1 MPLGYG
7 ANGEENN
14 ILYADTKARL
24 KLKHEYLED
33 QHSFIGLSFYF
44 DFIFKAFGA
53 STKSFKNML
62 GE

>member
-7 ANGEENN
+7 ATGEENN

-33 QHSFIGLSFYF
+33 QHSFIGLCFYF
-44 DFIFKAFGA
+44 DLIF
-53 STKSFKNML
+53 SVSVS
-62 GE
+62 